1 MLKRG
6 IMLAGL
12 FLATLAVSAPWA
24 NSQDSGET
32 RTPAYNQAPPAK
44 GAKLPALLTKDQL
57 WGDNA
62 QYPFQTHAYELAA
75 KIQPRNRRKV
85 MCTRTCVPAML
96 PIVMD
101 QGMGNLGLAVR
112 LSGSHAGS
120 ALRVAMPP

>member
-75 KIQPRNRRKV
+75 KIQQNFEE
-85 MCTRTCVPAML
+85 
-96 PIVMD
+96 
-101 QGMGNLGLAVR
+101 LGA
-112 LSGSHAGS
+112 
-120 ALRVAMPP
+120 